1 MFDENLI
8 LDKKTSK
15 TRAEQIGC
23 NEMQEQEE
31 DQVAT
36 VDEGFNCIQSYKC
49 CTILGVIL
57 CFGNFPISM
66 KLA

>member
-1 MFDENLI
+1 MIWMFDENLI

-36 VDEGFNCIQSYKC
+36 VDEGFNCIQSYKY
-49 CTILGVIL
+49 CTIVN
-57 CFGNFPISM
+57 CDS
-66 KLA
+66 K